1 MDENQDDIADRIG
14 KAIATV
20 FVILLLAMFAYGYL
34 APYLSG

>member
-1 MDENQDDIADRIG
+1 MDVNRDDIAGRIG
-14 KAIATV
+14 KAIATI